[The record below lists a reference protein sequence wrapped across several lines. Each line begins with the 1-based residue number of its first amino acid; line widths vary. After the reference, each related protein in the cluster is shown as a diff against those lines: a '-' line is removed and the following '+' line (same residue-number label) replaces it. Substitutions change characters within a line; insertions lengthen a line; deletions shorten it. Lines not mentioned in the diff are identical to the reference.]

1 MAALIVPDEDH
12 IKGQYWLVHIRRE
25 VVLQSQGF
33 RNKVFVIEIPREL
46 GRSSFKQSA
55 MMQGHKMYI
64 PEFGNPVCNMHVQ
77 HL

>member
-1 MAALIVPDEDH
+1 MRSSYVLVGKVLGLGLMA
-12 IKGQYWLVHIRRE
+12 
-25 VVLQSQGF
+25 SQGF